1 MFLMSARPKL
11 MSISEM
17 IVQPKEEEGMHHHND
32 ILLKFLFNNNEILL
46 KFLFNKL
53 F

>member
-17 IVQPKEEEGMHHHND
+17 IVQPKEEEGMHHHN
-32 ILLKFLFNNNEILL
+32 EILL